1 MIQVWDKVLPPIIGT
16 LDSSRAARLT
26 EGLLERISES
36 QAEVVILDVS
46 GVPTIDTQVAQHL
59 LRTVQAATLMGAE
72 SIMSGVRPETAQSI
86 VQLGVELGDLR
97 ARNPF
102 RDALQIA
109 LQIVRERAGSAAA
122 AGALLAPDRS

>member
-1 MIQVWDKVLPPIIGT
+1 
-16 LDSSRAARLT
+16 
-26 EGLLERISES
+26 
-36 QAEVVILDVS
+36 
-46 GVPTIDTQVAQHL
+46 
-59 LRTVQAATLMGAE
+59 MGAE

-97 ARNPF
+97 ARNTF